1 MGQRLAGP
9 VCVIERERE
18 RVSDVWQSRRGPP
31 GALIHLCLAE
41 TTGALMQQ
49 RWRGRRGRRGRWL
62 GAKRRGV
69 NGERGAQMKERQL
82 MWKERIKMMPGKVKS
97 EAKNLE

>member
-18 RVSDVWQSRRGPP
+18 RVGDVWQSRQGPP

-49 RWRGRRGRRGRWL
+49 RWRRRRMRKRGWWL
-62 GAKRRGV
+62 GAML
-69 NGERGAQMKERQL
+69 RGANER
-82 MWKERIKMMPGKVKS
+82 KATDVER
-97 EAKNLE
+97 EN

>member
-41 TTGALMQQ
+41 TTGALMEEEEG
-49 RWRGRRGRRGRWL
+49 RGGKKREGGCRGG
-62 GAKRRGV
+62 
-69 NGERGAQMKERQL
+69 QMKEGQP
-82 MWKERIKMMPGKVKS
+82 MWKERIKMMKVKS